1 MDCTGS
7 TGFDFRCY
15 AFQPKWANTKNGEV
29 AVDGRPRFGR
39 TEGPV
44 TFYWITGTDTD
55 PDGAAGIAGN
65 GEVATSVDTLADV
78 TLLGSI
84 VS

>member
-7 TGFDFRCY
+7 TGFNFRCY
-15 AFQPKWANTKNGEV
+15 AFQPKWVNTKNGEV
-29 AVDGRPRFGR
+29 AVDGRPRFGK

-44 TFYWITGTDTD
+44 TFYWITGTDTAN
-55 PDGAAGIAGN
+55 GGIAGN
-65 GEVATSVDTLADV
+65 GEPATSVDTLPDV